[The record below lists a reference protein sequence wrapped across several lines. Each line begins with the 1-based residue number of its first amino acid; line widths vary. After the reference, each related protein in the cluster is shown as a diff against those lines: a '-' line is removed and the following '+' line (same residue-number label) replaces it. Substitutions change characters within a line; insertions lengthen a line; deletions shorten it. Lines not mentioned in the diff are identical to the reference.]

1 MNIEL
6 FKLYKIDYLNEYK
19 KYFCFFDEIKDPNI
33 DIRQVLPDNKQ
44 DHFIEN
50 IKKCTETVLE
60 YDKLNKYSNN
70 LKKYNNLFRSL
81 KTSKIDVLAYK
92 AFSEIE
98 SNESI
103 LSSIKSFKPYK
114 LYTKTIEYDKFNNV
128 SGRLV
133 VKEGPKILTLPSRH
147 RSILKSRFDKGSIY
161 SIDFSSLEPRITAKL
176 SETKSGNDI
185 YEDILELLSYDADR
199 SVIKKAVIS
208 SIYGANY
215 TSLENLSVDKSKE
228 LFDVINNY
236 FDFKKILK
244 MSSNIDEFRIRR
256 NYFGRPIWNL
266 EENRE
271 NILINNYIQSS
282 AVDISLLYF
291 SEIVDLT
298 DNIVPLFVLHDALI
312 VDIDDKNFND
322 VKEIVE
328 KGYTNDKLGHFP
340 LKIEKFNI

>member
-1 MNIEL
+1 MEKEL
-6 FKLYKIDYLNEYK
+6 FKLYKIDYLKDFNKYLTFFSDINETS
-19 KYFCFFDEIKDPNI
+19 FDIKE
-33 DIRQVLPDNKQ
+33 VLPLYKVEDYNTSLENNLNILNKYDQ
-44 DHFIEN
+44 KTNYKEN
-50 IKKCTETVLE
+50 IKKYNSLF
-60 YDKLNKYSNN
+60 SN
-70 LKKYNNLFRSL
+70 LQKSC
-81 KTSKIDVLAYK
+81 IDLLVYK
-92 AFSEIE
+92 AFKEIE
-98 SNESI
+98 KNESI
-103 LSSIKSFKPYK
+103 LNTLKSFKPYNK
-114 LYTKTIEYDKFNNV
+114 FTQKVLYEKYNNV

-133 VKEGPKILTLPSRH
+133 VKNGPKILTLPSRY
-147 RSILKSRFDKGSIY
+147 RSILKSRFTNGSVY
-161 SIDFSSLEPRITAKL
+161 SIDFSALEPRITAKL
-176 SETKSGNDI
+176 SETKSGDDI
-185 YEDILELLSYDADR
+185 YEDILALLSYNADR

-236 FDFKKILK
+236 FDFKKILE
-244 MSSNIDEFRIRR
+244 MSSNIDEFGIRR

-271 NILINNYIQSS
+271 NILINNYIQST

-291 SEIVDLT
+291 SDLVRLT
-298 DNIVPLFVLHDALI
+298 EKIVPLFVLHDALI

-322 VKEIVE
+322 VQQIVK

>member
-1 MNIEL
+1 MEKEL
-6 FKLYKIDYLNEYK
+6 FKLYKIDYLKDFNKYLTFFSDINETS
-19 KYFCFFDEIKDPNI
+19 FDIKE
-33 DIRQVLPDNKQ
+33 VLPLYKVEDYNTSLKNNLNILNKYDQ
-44 DHFIEN
+44 KTNYKEN
-50 IKKCTETVLE
+50 IKKYNSLF
-60 YDKLNKYSNN
+60 SN
-70 LKKYNNLFRSL
+70 LQKSC
-81 KTSKIDVLAYK
+81 IDLLAYK
-92 AFSEIE
+92 AFKEIE
-98 SNESI
+98 KNESI
-103 LSSIKSFKPYK
+103 LNTLKSFKPYNK
-114 LYTKTIEYDKFNNV
+114 FTQKVLYEKYNNV

-133 VKEGPKILTLPSRH
+133 VKSGPKILTLPSRY
-147 RSILKSRFDKGSIY
+147 RSILKSRFTNGSVY
-161 SIDFSSLEPRITAKL
+161 SIDFSALEPRITAKL
-176 SETKSGNDI
+176 SETKSGDDI
-185 YEDILELLSYDADR
+185 YEDILALLSYNADR

-236 FDFKKILK
+236 FDFKKILE
-244 MSSNIDEFRIRR
+244 MSSNIDEFGIRR

-266 EENRE
+266 EENKE

-291 SEIVDLT
+291 SELVSLT
-298 DNIVPLFVLHDALI
+298 DKIIPLFVLHDALI

-322 VKEIVE
+322 VQQIVK

>member
-1 MNIEL
+1 MEKEL
-6 FKLYKIDYLNEYK
+6 FKLYKIDYLKDFNKYLTFFSDINETS
-19 KYFCFFDEIKDPNI
+19 FDIKE
-33 DIRQVLPDNKQ
+33 VLPLYKVEDYNTSL
-44 DHFIEN
+44 EN
-50 IKKCTETVLE
+50 NLNI
-60 YDKLNKYSNN
+60 LNKYDQKTNYKEN
-70 LKKYNNLFRSL
+70 VKKYNNLLHNLQKSC
-81 KTSKIDVLAYK
+81 IDLLVYK
-92 AFSEIE
+92 AFKEIE
-98 SNESI
+98 KNESI
-103 LSSIKSFKPYK
+103 LNTLKSFKPYNK
-114 LYTKTIEYDKFNNV
+114 FTQKVLYEKYNNV

-133 VKEGPKILTLPSRH
+133 VKSGPKILTLPSRY
-147 RSILKSRFDKGSIY
+147 RSILKSRFTNGSVY
-161 SIDFSSLEPRITAKL
+161 SIDFSALEPRITAKL
-176 SETKSGNDI
+176 SETKSGDDI
-185 YEDILELLSYDADR
+185 YEDILALLSYNADR

-236 FDFKKILK
+236 FDFKKILE
-244 MSSNIDEFRIRR
+244 MSSNIDEFGIRR

-291 SEIVDLT
+291 SELVSLT
-298 DNIVPLFVLHDALI
+298 NKIIPLFVLHDALI

-322 VKEIVE
+322 VQQIVK
-328 KGYTNDKLGHFP
+328 KGYINDKLGHFP

>member
-6 FKLYKIDYLNEYK
+6 FKLYRIDYLNEYK

-33 DIRQVLPDNKQ
+33 DIMQVLPDNKL
-44 DHFIEN
+44 DDFIEN
-50 IKKCTETVLE
+50 IKSCKETVQK
-60 YDKLNKYSNN
+60 YDRINKYSAN
-70 LKKYNNLFRSL
+70 LKKYNSLFKAL
-81 KTSKIDVLAYK
+81 KSAKIDVLAYK
-92 AFSEIE
+92 AFCEIE

-114 LYTKTIEYDKFNNV
+114 QYAKSVEYDKLNNV

-133 VKEGPKILTLPSRH
+133 VKKGPKILTLPSRH
-147 RSILKSRFDKGSIY
+147 RSIIKSRFEKGSIY

-176 SETKSGNDI
+176 SETVSGDDI
-185 YEDILELLSYDADR
+185 YKDILELLSYDADR

-244 MSSNIDEFRIRR
+244 MSSNIDDFGIRR

-266 EENRE
+266 KENRE
-271 NILINNYIQSS
+271 NILINNYIQST

-291 SEIVDLT
+291 SNLVDVT
-298 DNIVPLFVLHDALI
+298 NNIVPLFVLHDALI

-322 VKEIVE
+322 IKKIVE
-328 KGYTNDKLGHFP
+328 KGYVNDKLGHFP

>member
-1 MNIEL
+1 MDIEL

-19 KYFCFFDEIKDPNI
+19 KYFCFFDEIKDANI
-33 DIRQVLPDNKQ
+33 DIMQVLPDSKQ
-44 DHFIEN
+44 DLFVEN
-50 IKKCTETVLE
+50 IKNCTDTVAS
-60 YDKLNKYSNN
+60 YDKQNKYSDN
-70 LKKYNNLFRSL
+70 LKKYNSLFKSL
-81 KTSKIDVLAYK
+81 KTSKIDILAYK

-103 LSSIKSFKPYK
+103 LSSIKSFKPFK
-114 LYTKTIEYDKFNNV
+114 LYTKNITYDKFNNV

-147 RSILKSRFDKGSIY
+147 RSILKSRFNQGNVY

-176 SETKSGNDI
+176 SETESGNDI
-185 YEDILELLSYDADR
+185 YEDVLDLLSYDADR

-236 FDFKKILK
+236 FDFKKILE
-244 MSSNIDEFRIRR
+244 MSSNIDEFGIRR

-271 NILINNYIQSS
+271 NILINNYIQST

-291 SEIVDLT
+291 SDLVNLT
-298 DNIVPLFVLHDALI
+298 EKIVPLFVLHDALI
-312 VDIDDKNFND
+312 VDIDDKNFDN
-322 VKEIVE
+322 VKEIIK
-328 KGYTNDKLGHFP
+328 KGYMNDKLGHFP